1 MTAKIKAIFLDSG
14 NTLRVLVKDADFQ
27 SQARQQLARL
37 VGTRESPDDFSE
49 QLNTRYDMYK
59 KRATGTLLQASA
71 IEIWTRWMLPDHP
84 ADQIA
89 PLADQLT
96 TLWRNARG
104 RHVPRPEAKPTI
116 IELDNRGYLLGI
128 ITNTISETEIPAWLE
143 ADGLTQYFKAVILSS
158 KFGRRKPDPY
168 IYSEA
173 SYVAGVS
180 PANCAYVGDNP
191 NVDIMGAY
199 QAGFGMVI
207 ILAQPAAT
215 GKEIPAGQRKPDL
228 VIHEIKDLL
237 DIFPPLQNNKA

>member
-1 MTAKIKAIFLDSG
+1 MTPKIKAIFLDSG
-14 NTLRVLVKDADFQ
+14 NTLRVLVKDAEFQ
-27 SQARQQLARL
+27 SQARQQLAAL
-37 VGTRESPDDFSE
+37 VGAQESPDDFCE
-49 QLNTRYDMYK
+49 QLNVRYDMYK

-71 IEIWTRWMLPDHP
+71 TEIWTRWMLPDHP

-96 TLWRNARG
+96 TLWRNSRG
-104 RHVPRPEAKPTI
+104 RHVPRPDVKSI
-116 IELDNRGYLLGI
+116 VIELYNRGYILGI

-143 ADGLTQYFKAVILSS
+143 ADGLTQYFKAVVLSS

-173 SYVAGVS
+173 SYAAGVS
-180 PANCAYVGDNP
+180 PANCAYVGNNP
-191 NVDIMGAY
+191 SVDIMGAY

-207 ILAQPAAT
+207 ILAQPGVP
-215 GKEIPAGQRKPDL
+215 GKEISTSQRKPDL

-237 DIFPPLQNNKA
+237 GIFPPFQNNNA